1 MYQCYK
7 RADQQGGLMRSR
19 AAVVL
24 VSAVTSVLLASTRL
38 PGVEPRLIS
47 QTGAK
52 PTPEEI
58 LAFQTKQEQAGTPD
72 AGRPI
77 FEKMCATCH
86 RFGEAIGK
94 DVGPDLTTIASRFKK
109 QDVLESILW
118 PSKVISD
125 QYKSEMFEMKD
136 GKIVSGVIVRENA
149 NSVFVRTPDSPERP
163 VAVPK
168 AEIANRAESTVSLM
182 PAGLLDG
189 YNQTD
194 ISNLLAFVLAP
205 PPAK

>member
-1 MYQCYK
+1 
-7 RADQQGGLMRSR
+7 MRSR
-19 AAVVL
+19 AAVVVIL
-24 VSAVTSVLLASTRL
+24 ALASVAFVGSTTAGL
-38 PGVEPRLIS
+38 EARLIY
-47 QTGAK
+47 QIGAK
-52 PTPEEI
+52 PTAEEI
-58 LAFQTKQEQAGTPD
+58 FEFENKQEQAGSPE

-109 QDVLESILW
+109 RDVLESILW

-136 GKIVSGVIVRENA
+136 GKVVSGVIVRENA
-149 NSVFVRTPDSPERP
+149 NNVFVRTPDNPDRP

-168 AEIANRAESTVSLM
+168 AEVANRAESTVSLM

>member
-1 MYQCYK
+1 MNRSLGWVGVVSFVWAGIMAAYVAP
-7 RADQQGGLMRSR
+7 RAQQGKL
-19 AAVVL
+19 
-24 VSAVTSVLLASTRL
+24 
-38 PGVEPRLIS
+38 
-47 QTGAK
+47 
-52 PTPEEI
+52 TPEEI
-58 LAFQTKQEQAGTPD
+58 FDSQNKQEQGGSPE
-72 AGRPI
+72 AGRAA
-77 FEKMCATCH
+77 FERVCAGCH

-94 DVGPDLTTIASRFKK
+94 DVGPDLSTIASRFKK
-109 QDVLESILW
+109 RDVLESILW

-136 GKIVSGVIVRENA
+136 GKVVSGVIVRENA
-149 NSVFVRTPDSPERP
+149 ANVFLRTADSPEKP

-182 PAGLLDG
+182 PAGLIEG
-189 YNQTD
+189 MTQQE

>member
-1 MYQCYK
+1 
-7 RADQQGGLMRSR
+7 MRSG

-24 VSAVTSVLLASTRL
+24 FSALSSAV
-38 PGVEPRLIS
+38 LIGS
-47 QTGAK
+47 ALSGREAYLTYQSGAK

-58 LAFQTKQEQAGTPD
+58 LEVQSKQDQAGAPD

-86 RFGEAIGK
+86 RFGDAIGK
-94 DVGPDLTTIASRFKK
+94 DVGPDLTSIASRF
-109 QDVLESILW
+109 QRRDVLDSILW

-149 NSVFVRTPDSPERP
+149 NSVFVRTPDNPDRP

-168 AEIANRAESTVSLM
+168 ADIANRVESTVSLM

-189 YNQTD
+189 YTQTD

>member
-1 MYQCYK
+1 
-7 RADQQGGLMRSR
+7 MRSR

-24 VSAVTSVLLASTRL
+24 ILALIWAAFGGPSTA
-38 PGVEPRLIS
+38 EMEARLIY

-52 PTPEEI
+52 PTAEEI
-58 LAFQTKQEQAGTPD
+58 FEFQNKQEQAGLPE

-77 FEKMCATCH
+77 FEKVCATCH
-86 RFGEAIGK
+86 RFGDAMGK

-109 QDVLESILW
+109 RDVLESILW

-149 NSVFVRTPDSPERP
+149 NNVFVRTPDNPDRP

-194 ISNLLAFVLAP
+194 ISNLLAFVLAA

>member
-1 MYQCYK
+1 
-7 RADQQGGLMRSR
+7 MRSR

-24 VSAVTSVLLASTRL
+24 ILALSWAAFVGPSTAGL
-38 PGVEPRLIS
+38 EARLIY

-52 PTPEEI
+52 PTAEEI
-58 LAFQTKQEQAGTPD
+58 FEFQNKQEQAGSPE

-77 FEKMCATCH
+77 FEKVCATCH
-86 RFGEAIGK
+86 RFGEAMGK

-109 QDVLESILW
+109 RDVLESILW

-149 NSVFVRTPDSPERP
+149 NNVFVRTPDNPDRP

-194 ISNLLAFVLAP
+194 ISNLLAFVLAA